1 MPNKNLCAVRT
12 SSHTERASLASA
24 SHLPFAGT
32 VAAGAMTAPHHVP
45 LKEEEAAILQRLRSE
60 LPPDVDAKLKHS
72 GEDGLDDKVRRS

>member
-1 MPNKNLCAVRT
+1 MPNKIFALSELPPTPKGTC
-12 SSHTERASLASA
+12 LASA

-32 VAAGAMTAPHHVP
+32 VAAGAMTVPHHVP

-72 GEDGLDDKVRRS
+72 GEDGMDDKVRRS